1 MKLKNL
7 SYLIILIFSCKTS
20 IIHGEELGEII
31 IDDNKVIKHLIKT
44 TGLTSSELT
53 KQYIKDFRKGFC
65 TYWFSNGGHPLKK
78 VKIYCDNNFSNNFAQ
93 KSTTTQ
99 NIARDNCLDAK
110 DYKGCMEFNKKQSSN
125 SLSSKKPE
133 KCAQF
138 GQFWIC
144 FNADRGKDM
153 LGTPKIIG
161 WTYIETPAIRST
173 KYVDEN
179 SYKLN
184 NKGEYGRFIHLR
196 SITRIFRDAEAGR
209 LPSSMTIG
217 TASAN
222 CYGSEYSINCT
233 ITPAQTITTP
243 GKAPKPARIQQDYW
257 DYVIDCENGDFTRHL
272 NQGKPEKWRQ
282 LADLPWWFTPESI
295 KKDCSQIYSLKE
307 SKFYKYQQKGIKKKG

>member
-1 MKLKNL
+1 MLNL
-7 SYLIILIFSCKTS
+7 VNSGFVLMLI
-20 IIHGEELGEII
+20 
-31 IDDNKVIKHLIKT
+31 
-44 TGLTSSELT
+44 
-53 KQYIKDFRKGFC
+53 
-65 TYWFSNGGHPLKK
+65 
-78 VKIYCDNNFSNNFAQ
+78 
-93 KSTTTQ
+93 
-99 NIARDNCLDAK
+99 
-110 DYKGCMEFNKKQSSN
+110 
-125 SLSSKKPE
+125 
-133 KCAQF
+133 
-138 GQFWIC
+138 
-144 FNADRGKDM
+144 GKDM

-243 GKAPKPARIQQDYW
+243 GKLQNLR
-257 DYVIDCENGDFTRHL
+257 GF
-272 NQGKPEKWRQ
+272 
-282 LADLPWWFTPESI
+282 
-295 KKDCSQIYSLKE
+295 
-307 SKFYKYQQKGIKKKG
+307 SKIIGIM